1 MAAPAIACQRRV
13 VFDAGYDAPHMA
25 RLLAGLPAAV
35 RGRMRADRVMRRLV
49 PATWTQPRQSG
60 RPAKNGME
68 FRFGGSGTWSEP
80 AVATV
85 QVTDRY
91 GGTANAAA

>member
-1 MAAPAIACQRRV
+1 MAAPAVACQCRRRRV
-13 VFDAGYDAPHMA
+13 VFGAGYDAPRMA

-35 RGRMRADRVMRRLV
+35 GGRMRADRVMRRPV

-60 RPAKNGME
+60 RPAKNGTE
-68 FRFGGSGTWSEP
+68 FCFAGSDAWSKP

-85 QVTDRY
+85 QVTDC
-91 GGTANAAA
+91 